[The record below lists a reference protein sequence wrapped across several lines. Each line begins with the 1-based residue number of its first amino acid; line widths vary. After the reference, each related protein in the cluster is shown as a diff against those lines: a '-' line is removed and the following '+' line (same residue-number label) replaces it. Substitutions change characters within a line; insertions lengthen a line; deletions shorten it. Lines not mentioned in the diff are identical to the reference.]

1 MYEVETSRIKICTT
15 KTLQLQNIAFSF
27 AHYSISYKATN
38 HNIIHICVYITVI
51 TIMIT
56 MF

>member
-1 MYEVETSRIKICTT
+1 MKWKQVELKICTT

-51 TIMIT
+51 TIMTT